1 MKASKD
7 QQEKPAYKKDYLYM
21 AYRAKEYLW
30 LGFAI
35 LSVGISVYQLTA
47 GTREEAMYFVGLT
60 FLAGIFYSFNRYRR
74 IKFEQRAKENQNG
87 SRTNNPHS
95 SS

>member
-1 MKASKD
+1 MTKQKE
-7 QQEKPAYKKDYLYM
+7 EKPAYKKDYLYM

-35 LSVGISVYQLTA
+35 LSIILSIYELVTA
-47 GTREEAMYFVGLT
+47 ETREEAMYFIGLT

-74 IKFEQRAKENQNG
+74 IRFEKRAQENQN
-87 SRTNNPHS
+87 
-95 SS
+95 